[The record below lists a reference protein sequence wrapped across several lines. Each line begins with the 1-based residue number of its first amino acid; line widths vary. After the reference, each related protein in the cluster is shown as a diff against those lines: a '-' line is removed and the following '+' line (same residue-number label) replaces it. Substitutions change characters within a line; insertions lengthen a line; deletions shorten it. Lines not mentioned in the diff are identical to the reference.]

1 MKKFLLLPLLILF
14 CNVSSAQTI
23 FLETFDGVIGNT
35 AGGAG
40 TYSFPSG
47 WFLRNVDNRT
57 AEAAVAYVNE
67 AWERRED
74 FANNVAD
81 SCAFSTSWYNP
92 VGPADDWMWTPAIT
106 LTNNCELSW
115 NAITYDASYPDG
127 YEVRIM
133 TSGPPTGGNG
143 TLGNQVSNSTL
154 LFNIAAENTTWT
166 SRSVSLSAY
175 NGQVVYIG
183 FRNNSN
189 NQFLLLIDDI
199 KVEQLNPYE
208 AGVSTATPWS
218 VYSIIPLNQ
227 QPMFTFSADVDN
239 NGSQAVTGVVLTAD
253 VYDLATNNVHNSSS
267 TPLGSLAAGSSSNLT
282 TNGSFAPAA
291 EDFYD
296 VYYSVTINEAD
307 SDPGNDTLYGGSI
320 LISDTVMAKDD
331 GVITSTLGIGAGV
344 TGYLGNQF
352 DITQNTILSSV
363 SVFLNGQS
371 ANSSIGI
378 AIFDMVAGVPTNLLY
393 TSPTLVLPTDTTD
406 LITFEVSPG
415 NPLFLYP
422 GSYLVAA
429 VETDSTLAIGT
440 TDNIFNTGT
449 CWVDWT
455 GNPLGGWANVEAF
468 GSQFEKTFVIRANL
482 QDICAGFDVT
492 ASANNSV
499 ICIGDT
505 VSITAS
511 GADFYTWNDG
521 TTGNVIFDIPI
532 ANSDYVVFGTD
543 SFGCI
548 DTAIVLITV
557 NALPNI
563 SITAPQLTSNECE
576 GSIDTLQAS
585 GASTYLWDGG
595 NSGSSLIITHVFG
608 VTSWTVTGTDG
619 NGCSS
624 SETITINNVNAAPT
638 VTANATANS
647 ICSGDN
653 VTLTGGG
660 ANSYTWDNTVLDGIP
675 FSPSGTATYTVTGTD
690 AFGCSNTAQTTVT
703 VNALPNVTAN
713 ASGDSLCTGDLLTLT
728 GGGATSYIWD
738 NSVING
744 TPFVPSGTQTYT
756 VTGTDNNNCTNTA
769 SVTVVVSSCIGLE
782 DINSTAILNVYPN
795 PSTGIFQLQAKEEVQ
810 IAVYSVEGRLIQ
822 QMQLIPGNHLLNLEK
837 EATGI
842 YLLQI
847 NTSNGQ
853 YRMKLTKE

>member
-14 CNVSSAQTI
+14 CNVSSAQII
-23 FLETFDGVIGNT
+23 FQETFDGISGAT

-40 TYSFPSG
+40 TYAFPSG

-57 AEAAVAYVNE
+57 PAAQVAYVNE

-115 NAITYDASYPDG
+115 NAITYDAAYPDG

-154 LFNIAAENTTWT
+154 LFNIAGENTTWT

-175 NGQVVYIG
+175 NGQTVYIG

-218 VYSIIPLNQ
+218 IYSIIPLNQ
-227 QPMFTFSADVDN
+227 QPSFTLSADVDN

-253 VYDLATNNVHNSSS
+253 VYDLATNNVYNSSS

-282 TNGSFAPAA
+282 TTGTFTPTA

-331 GVITSTLGIGAGV
+331 GIITGNLGIGAGV

-352 DITQNTILSSV
+352 DITQTAILSSA
-363 SVFLNGQS
+363 SVFLNAQS

-378 AIFDMVAGVPTNLLY
+378 AIFDIVAGVPTNLLY
-393 TSPTLVLPTDTTD
+393 ASPTLVLPTDTTD

-415 NPLFLYP
+415 NPLILNP

-429 VETDSTLAIGT
+429 VETDSTLLVGT
-440 TDNIFNTGT
+440 TDNIFTTGT

-455 GNPLGGWANVEAF
+455 GNPVGTWANVEQF
-468 GSQFEKTFVIRANL
+468 GTQFEKTFVIRANL
-482 QDICAGFDVT
+482 QDVCAGFTVT
-492 ASANNSV
+492 ASANDTE
-499 ICIGDT
+499 ICVGDT
-505 VSITAS
+505 VVLTAAGGDTYSWDNGGSGSSIQVNPGSTTNYIVTGTNTA
-511 GADFYTWNDG
+511 
-521 TTGNVIFDIPI
+521 
-532 ANSDYVVFGTD
+532 
-543 SFGCI
+543 GCS
-548 DTAIVLITV
+548 DTALVSITV

-563 SITAPQLTSNECE
+563 NITAPQLSSNECE
-576 GSIDTLQAS
+576 GTIDTLQAS

-595 NSGSSLIITHVFG
+595 IGGSSLIITHAFG

-624 SETITINNVNAAPT
+624 SETITINNVNTAPT
-638 VTANATANS
+638 VTANATSNS
-647 ICSGDN
+647 ICAGDN

-660 ANSYTWDNTVLDGIP
+660 ASSYTWDNTVFDGIP

-728 GGGATSYIWD
+728 GGGASTYTWD
-738 NSVING
+738 NSVTDG

-782 DINSTAILNVYPN
+782 DINTTAILNVYPN
-795 PSTGIFQLQAKEEVQ
+795 PSTGIFQLQVKEEVQ
-810 IAVYSVEGRLIQ
+810 IVVYSVEGRLIQ
-822 QMQLIPGNHLLNLEK
+822 QMQLIPGNHLLNLEN

>member
-14 CNVSSAQTI
+14 CNVSIAQII
-23 FLETFDGVIGNT
+23 FQETFDGISGAT

-40 TYSFPSG
+40 TYDFPSG
-47 WFLRNVDNRT
+47 WFLRNVDNST
-57 AEAAVAYVNE
+57 PNAAVAYVNA

-74 FANNVAD
+74 FNFDVAD
-81 SCAFSTSWYNP
+81 SCAFSTSWYT
-92 VGPADDWMWTPAIT
+92 PAGTANDWMWTPAIT

-115 NAITYDASYPDG
+115 NAVTYDPSYPDG

-133 TSGPPTGGNG
+133 TSGPPTGGSG
-143 TLGNQVSNSTL
+143 AIGNQITNSTV
-154 LFNIAAENTTWT
+154 LFSTVAENTTWT

-175 NGQVVYIG
+175 NGQTVYIG

-189 NQFLLLIDDI
+189 DKFLLLIDDI
-199 KVEQLNPYE
+199 KVEQLTPFD
-208 AGVSTATPWS
+208 AGISTATSWS
-218 VYSIIPLNQ
+218 VNTIIPLNQ
-227 QPMFTFSADVDN
+227 QPSFTLSADVDN
-239 NGSQAVTGVVLTAD
+239 NGTSSVTGVVLTAD
-253 VYDLATNNVHNSSS
+253 VYDLAGNVVYNSSS
-267 TPLGSLAAGSSSNLT
+267 SALGTLASGSSSNLT
-282 TNGSFAPAA
+282 TTGTFSPSA

-307 SDPGNDTLYGGSI
+307 AEPSNDTLYGGSI

-331 GVITSTLGIGAGV
+331 GVVVGTLGIGAGV

-352 DITQNTILSSV
+352 DITQSAVLSSA
-363 SVFLNGQS
+363 SVFLDGQS
-371 ANSSIGI
+371 ANSSVGI
-378 AIFDMVAGVPTNLLY
+378 AIFDIVAGVPTNLLY
-393 TSPTLVLPTDTTD
+393 ASPTLVLPTDTTG

-415 NPLFLYP
+415 APLTLNP

-429 VETDSTLAIGT
+429 VETDSTLAIGI
-440 TDNIFNTGT
+440 TDNIFTTGT

-468 GSQFEKTFVIRANL
+468 GSAFEKTFVIRANL
-482 QDICAGFDVT
+482 QDVCAGYTV
-492 ASANNSV
+492 SANATNTE
-499 ICIGDT
+499 ICNGDT
-505 VSITAS
+505 VVLTAT
-511 GADFYTWNDG
+511 GGDTYTWDNGGNGSSIQVNPATNTDYIVTG
-521 TTGNVIFDIPI
+521 TNT
-532 ANSDYVVFGTD
+532 A
-543 SFGCI
+543 GCS
-548 DTAIVLITV
+548 DTALVSIIV

-563 SITAPQLTSNECE
+563 NITAPQLTSNECE
-576 GSIDTLQAS
+576 GTIDTLQAS
-585 GASTYLWDGG
+585 GASTYLWD
-595 NSGSSLIITHVFG
+595 SGISGASLVITHTFG

-624 SETITINNVNAAPT
+624 SETITINNVNTAPT
-638 VTANATANS
+638 VTANATSNS
-647 ICSGDN
+647 ICAGDN

-703 VNALPNVTAN
+703 VNALPTVTAI
-713 ASGDSLCTGDLLTLT
+713 ASDDSLCTGDLLTLT
-728 GGGATSYIWD
+728 GGGASTYSWD
-738 NSVING
+738 NSVTNG

-756 VTGTDNNNCTNTA
+756 VTGTDINNCTNTA

-795 PSTGIFQLQAKEEVQ
+795 PSTGIFQLQVNEEVQ
-810 IAVYSVEGRLIQ
+810 LAVYSVEGRLIQ

-837 EATGI
+837 EGTGI

-853 YRMKLTKE
+853 FRMKLTKE

>member
-14 CNVSSAQTI
+14 CNVSSAQII
-23 FLETFDGVIGNT
+23 FEETFDGISGST

-47 WFLRNVDNRT
+47 WFLRNVDNGT
-57 AEAAVAYVNE
+57 PAANVAYVND

-81 SCAFSTSWYNP
+81 SCAFSTSWYS
-92 VGPADDWMWTPAIT
+92 PAGTANDWMWTPAIT

-115 NAITYDASYPDG
+115 NAVTYDADYPDG

-133 TSGPPTGGNG
+133 TSGPPTGGSG
-143 TLGNQVSNSTL
+143 VIGNQISNSTV
-154 LFNIAAENTTWT
+154 LFSTVAENTSWT
-166 SRSVSLSAY
+166 SRSVSLTAY
-175 NGQVVYIG
+175 NGQTVYIG

-189 NQFLLLIDDI
+189 DKFLLLIDDI

-227 QPMFTFSADVDN
+227 QPSFTLSADVDN

-253 VYDLATNNVHNSSS
+253 VYDLATNNVYNSSS

-282 TNGSFAPAA
+282 TTGTFTPSA

-320 LISDTVMAKDD
+320 LISDSVMAKDD
-331 GVITSTLGIGAGV
+331 GIITSTLGIGAGV
-344 TGYLGNQF
+344 TGYLGNSF
-352 DITQNTILSSV
+352 EVTQTAVLSSA
-363 SVFLNGQS
+363 SVFLNAQP
-371 ANSSIGI
+371 ANSSVGI
-378 AIFDMVAGVPTNLLY
+378 AIFDIVAGVPTNLLY
-393 TSPTLVLPTDTTD
+393 ASPTLVLPTDTTD
-406 LITFEVSPG
+406 LLTFEVSPG
-415 NPLFLYP
+415 NPLILNP

-440 TDNIFNTGT
+440 TDNIFTTGT

-468 GSQFEKTFVIRANL
+468 GAAFAKTFVIRANL
-482 QDICAGFDVT
+482 QDVCAGFTVT
-492 ASANNSV
+492 ASANDTE
-499 ICIGDT
+499 ICAGDT
-505 VSITAS
+505 VVLTAS
-511 GADFYTWNDG
+511 GGDTYSWDNGGSGSSIQVNPGSTSDFTVIG
-521 TTGNVIFDIPI
+521 TNT
-532 ANSDYVVFGTD
+532 A
-543 SFGCI
+543 GCS
-548 DTAIVLITV
+548 DTAIVSITV
-557 NALPNI
+557 NPLPNI
-563 SITAPQLTSNECE
+563 NITAPQLSSNECE
-576 GSIDTLQAS
+576 GSLDTLQAS
-585 GASTYLWDGG
+585 GASSYLWDGG
-595 NSGSSLIITHVFG
+595 ISGSSLIITHAFG

-624 SETITINNVNAAPT
+624 SETITINNVNTAPT
-638 VTANATANS
+638 VTANATSNS
-647 ICSGDN
+647 ICAGDN

-728 GGGATSYIWD
+728 GGGASTYTWD
-738 NSVING
+738 NSVTNG

-795 PSTGIFQLQAKEEVQ
+795 PSTGIFQLQVKEEVQ

>member
-47 WFLRNVDNRT
+47 WFLRNVDNGT
-57 AEAAVAYVNE
+57 PATNVAYVNE

-81 SCAFSTSWYNP
+81 SCAFSTSWYS
-92 VGPADDWMWTPAIT
+92 PAGTANDWMWTPAIT

-115 NAITYDASYPDG
+115 NAVTYDVDYPDG

-133 TSGPPTGGNG
+133 TSGPPTGGTG
-143 TLGNQVSNSTL
+143 TIGNQISTSTV
-154 LFNIAAENTTWT
+154 LFSTVAENTTWT

-175 NGQVVYIG
+175 NGQTVYIG

-189 NQFLLLIDDI
+189 DKFLLLIDDI

-227 QPMFTFSADVDN
+227 QPSFTLSADVDN

-253 VYDLATNNVHNSSS
+253 VYDLATNNVYNSSS

-282 TNGSFAPAA
+282 TNGTFTPTA

-307 SDPGNDTLYGGSI
+307 SDPSNDTLYGGSI

-331 GVITSTLGIGAGV
+331 GVVIGALGIGAGV

-352 DITQNTILSSV
+352 DITQTTVLSSA
-363 SVFLNGQS
+363 SVFLNAQP

-378 AIFDMVAGVPTNLLY
+378 AIFDIVAGVPTNLLY
-393 TSPTLVLPTDTTD
+393 ASPTLVLPTDTTD
-406 LITFEVSPG
+406 LLTFEVSPG
-415 NPLFLYP
+415 SPLVLNP

-440 TDNIFNTGT
+440 TDNIFTTGT

-505 VSITAS
+505 VSITAK
-511 GADFYTWNDG
+511 W
-521 TTGNVIFDIPI
+521 
-532 ANSDYVVFGTD
+532 
-543 SFGCI
+543 CR
-548 DTAIVLITV
+548 L
-557 NALPNI
+557 L
-563 SITAPQLTSNECE
+563 
-576 GSIDTLQAS
+576 
-585 GASTYLWDGG
+585 YL
-595 NSGSSLIITHVFG
+595 
-608 VTSWTVTGTDG
+608 
-619 NGCSS
+619 
-624 SETITINNVNAAPT
+624 E
-638 VTANATANS
+638 
-647 ICSGDN
+647 
-653 VTLTGGG
+653 
-660 ANSYTWDNTVLDGIP
+660 
-675 FSPSGTATYTVTGTD
+675 
-690 AFGCSNTAQTTVT
+690 
-703 VNALPNVTAN
+703 
-713 ASGDSLCTGDLLTLT
+713 
-728 GGGATSYIWD
+728 
-738 NSVING
+738 
-744 TPFVPSGTQTYT
+744 
-756 VTGTDNNNCTNTA
+756 
-769 SVTVVVSSCIGLE
+769 
-782 DINSTAILNVYPN
+782 
-795 PSTGIFQLQAKEEVQ
+795 
-810 IAVYSVEGRLIQ
+810 
-822 QMQLIPGNHLLNLEK
+822 
-837 EATGI
+837 
-842 YLLQI
+842 
-847 NTSNGQ
+847 
-853 YRMKLTKE
+853 